1 MIVHQEKID
10 AAMIAQLQDL
20 LGGRFAE
27 LVQRFVED
35 GMRRLNLLR
44 AAVRERDFDAIY
56 TEAHGLKGSSR
67 NIGAN
72 PLGNYCAELEAKGRV
87 GEAHALEP
95 LFAAVEQEFAAV
107 CEVLHNQLH

>member
-20 LGGRFAE
+20 LGGRFTE
-27 LVQRFVED
+27 LVHRFVED

-44 AAVRERDFDAIY
+44 AAVRERNYDAIY

-72 PLGNYCAELEAKGRV
+72 PLGNYCAELEAKGR
-87 GEAHALEP
+87 AADDQALEP

-107 CEVLHNQLH
+107 CQVLHSHLQ